1 MQHFQPILIAIG
13 ILAIAGVLIHGFLL
27 NRKNKL
33 ALLAEKEEQRDE
45 LEEQDKATDID
56 EDYKV
61 SRFDRDFDSM
71 AFSSHLAEEKE
82 QPEEFNFTSDTNQVD
97 PVFFKSELAIE
108 AEDADIKLPVQPESD
123 DLTYLSKADI
133 SNSADLP
140 SQADSSSS
148 TDLSS
153 QTDSLSPTDL
163 TSQADSSSST
173 DLPSQTDSSS
183 PIIETPVELFIF
195 NIAAKNGERLGG
207 HELLQFFLTSGFRY
221 GDMNIFHRHEYSDGT
236 GEVLFSIANMMA
248 PGTFDLD
255 YMEQFNSPGISFFF
269 TAPNDKIS
277 VNKSFDM
284 MLRAVE
290 QLAEEFDCEVLDEKR
305 EKFTP
310 EQFIEYR
317 TRLAKYS

>member
-33 ALLAEKEEQRDE
+33 ALLAEQEEQYDE
-45 LEEQDKATDID
+45 LEEGDESFNDQDKQSSNSVNR
-56 EDYKV
+56 E
-61 SRFDRDFDSM
+61 RDFDSM
-71 AFSSHLAEEKE
+71 AFSSHLSDDKE
-82 QPEEFNFTSDTNQVD
+82 QSEVINFNIDAQEDNKDTDPIVFQDEKDQVIDKLEPESKQHPDVNNITSVD
-97 PVFFKSELAIE
+97 QIISDIELANKG
-108 AEDADIKLPVQPESD
+108 DIK
-123 DLTYLSKADI
+123 A
-133 SNSADLP
+133 
-140 SQADSSSS
+140 
-148 TDLSS
+148 
-153 QTDSLSPTDL
+153 TDSKQAIDAKQVSETAQ
-163 TSQADSSSST
+163 TSQVEQK
-173 DLPSQTDSSS
+173 LPD
-183 PIIETPVELFIF
+183 ELFIF
-195 NIAAKNGERLGG
+195 NIAAKKGERLGG

-221 GDMNIFHRHEYSDGT
+221 GDMNIFHRHEHSDGT

-290 QLAEEFDCEVLDEKR
+290 QAAEEFDCEVLNEKR

-310 EQFIEYR
+310 EQFMEYR
-317 TRLAKYS
+317 QRLQQYQ

>member
-33 ALLAEKEEQRDE
+33 ALLAEKEEQLDE
-45 LEEQDKATDID
+45 LEEQHKVTNID
-56 EDYKV
+56 DQSKV
-61 SRFDRDFDSM
+61 SSFDRDFDAM
-71 AFSSHLAEEKE
+71 AFSSHLSEEKE
-82 QPEEFNFTSDTNQVD
+82 VPETFDFKLDSQESINQVD
-97 PVFFKSELAIE
+97 PVFFKSEQEIA
-108 AEDADIKLPVQPESD
+108 AEVSDIKLQQASVINDITE
-123 DLTYLSKADI
+123 LSEAE
-133 SNSADLP
+133 L
-140 SQADSSSS
+140 SQADILKS
-148 TDLSS
+148 TAIANPKVVKNP
-153 QTDSLSPTDL
+153 TVVPSPDEIPRTV
-163 TSQADSSSST
+163 
-173 DLPSQTDSSS
+173 
-183 PIIETPVELFIF
+183 IETPVELFIF

-221 GDMNIFHRHEYSDGT
+221 GDMNIFHRHEHSDGT

-317 TRLAKYS
+317 TRLAKYP

>member
-33 ALLAEKEEQRDE
+33 ALLAEQEEKYDE
-45 LEEQDKATDID
+45 LEEGDESFNDQDKQSSNSFNR
-56 EDYKV
+56 E
-61 SRFDRDFDSM
+61 RDFDSM
-71 AFSSHLAEEKE
+71 AFSSHLSDDKDQSEVINFNIDAQEDNNDIDTIVFQDDKDQMIDKLEPE
-82 QPEEFNFTSDTNQVD
+82 IQPEGKQQPDVNNITSVD
-97 PVFFKSELAIE
+97 QIISDIELANK
-108 AEDADIKLPVQPESD
+108 DDIKVTDP
-123 DLTYLSKADI
+123 K
-133 SNSADLP
+133 
-140 SQADSSSS
+140 QAIDAKQVSE
-148 TDLSS
+148 TA
-153 QTDSLSPTDL
+153 Q
-163 TSQADSSSST
+163 TSQVEQK
-173 DLPSQTDSSS
+173 LPD
-183 PIIETPVELFIF
+183 ELFIF
-195 NIAAKNGERLGG
+195 NIAAKQGERLGG

-221 GDMNIFHRHEYSDGT
+221 GDMNIFHRHEHSDGT
-236 GEVLFSIANMMA
+236 GEILFSIANMMA

-290 QLAEEFDCEVLDEKR
+290 QAAEEFDCEVLNEKR

-310 EQFIEYR
+310 EQFMEYR
-317 TRLAKYS
+317 QRLQQYQ

>member
-33 ALLAEKEEQRDE
+33 ALLAEKDEQLDE
-45 LEEQDKATDID
+45 LEEQDKPANID
-56 EDYKV
+56 DQSKIN
-61 SRFDRDFDSM
+61 SFDRDFDAM
-71 AFSSHLAEEKE
+71 AFSTHLPDEKE
-82 QPEEFNFTSDTNQVD
+82 DHGTFDFKIDSKESINQVD
-97 PVFFKSELAIE
+97 PVFYKSEQAIAPE
-108 AEDADIKLPVQPESD
+108 VTDIKLQEESQIN
-123 DLTYLSKADI
+123 DI
-133 SNSADLP
+133 AAL
-140 SQADSSSS
+140 SQADILSS
-148 TDLSS
+148 TAVVNPKVAKN
-153 QTDSLSPTDL
+153 PTIVVNP
-163 TSQADSSSST
+163 AEI
-173 DLPSQTDSSS
+173 PN
-183 PIIETPVELFIF
+183 PIKETPVELFIF

-221 GDMNIFHRHEYSDGT
+221 GDMNIFHRHEHSDGT
-236 GEVLFSIANMMA
+236 GEILFSIANMMT

-290 QLAEEFDCEVLDEKR
+290 QLAEEFDCEVLNEKR
-305 EKFTP
+305 EQFTT
-310 EQFIEYR
+310 EQFFEYR
-317 TRLAKYS
+317 TRLAKYT

>member
-33 ALLAEKEEQRDE
+33 ALLAEQEEQYDE
-45 LEEQDKATDID
+45 LEEGDESFNDQDKQSSNSSNSFNR
-56 EDYKV
+56 E
-61 SRFDRDFDSM
+61 RDFDAM
-71 AFSSHLAEEKE
+71 AFSSHLSDDKDQPEVINFNIDAQENNHDIDPVLFQDEKE
-82 QPEEFNFTSDTNQVD
+82 QDIDKHSPELQVES
-97 PVFFKSELAIE
+97 K
-108 AEDADIKLPVQPESD
+108 VQPEVNNITSVDQIISD
-123 DLTYLSKADI
+123 IELAHKDGMK
-133 SNSADLP
+133 
-140 SQADSSSS
+140 QA
-148 TDLSS
+148 TDPK
-153 QTDSLSPTDL
+153 QAIEIEQ
-163 TSQADSSSST
+163 TSQVKQT
-173 DLPSQTDSSS
+173 LPD
-183 PIIETPVELFIF
+183 ELFIF
-195 NIAAKNGERLGG
+195 NIAAKEGERLGG

-221 GDMNIFHRHEYSDGT
+221 GDMNIFHRHEHSDGT

-277 VNKSFDM
+277 VHKSFDM

-290 QLAEEFDCEVLDEKR
+290 QAAEEFDCEVLNEKR

-310 EQFIEYR
+310 EQFMEYR
-317 TRLAKYS
+317 QRLQQYQ

>member
-33 ALLAEKEEQRDE
+33 ALLAEKDEQLD
-45 LEEQDKATDID
+45 EQDKTTDID
-56 EDYKV
+56 DDVKI

-82 QPEEFNFTSDTNQVD
+82 EPEEFNFTTDTKQNINQVD
-97 PVFFKSELAIE
+97 PVFFKSEHPIE
-108 AEDADIKLPVQPESD
+108 AEVADIKLREQPEID
-123 DLTYLSKADI
+123 DIAYLSMADI
-133 SNSADLP
+133 SNSEDMPSQTDLP
-140 SQADSSSS
+140 SPADSSSPI
-148 TDLSS
+148 DSS
-153 QTDSLSPTDL
+153 SPTDL
-163 TSQADSSSST
+163 
-173 DLPSQTDSSS
+173 PSPTESSS

-221 GDMNIFHRHEYSDGT
+221 GDMNIFHRHEHSDGT

-310 EQFIEYR
+310 QQFIEYR

>member
-33 ALLAEKEEQRDE
+33 ALLAEQEEKYDE
-45 LEEQDKATDID
+45 LEEGDESFNDQDKQSSNSFNR
-56 EDYKV
+56 E
-61 SRFDRDFDSM
+61 RDFDSM
-71 AFSSHLAEEKE
+71 AFSSHLSDDKDQSEVINFNIDAQEDNNDIDTIVFQDDKDQMIDKLEPE
-82 QPEEFNFTSDTNQVD
+82 IQPEGKQQPDVNNITSVD
-97 PVFFKSELAIE
+97 QIISDIELANK
-108 AEDADIKLPVQPESD
+108 DDIKATDP
-123 DLTYLSKADI
+123 K
-133 SNSADLP
+133 
-140 SQADSSSS
+140 QAIDAKQVSE
-148 TDLSS
+148 TA
-153 QTDSLSPTDL
+153 Q
-163 TSQADSSSST
+163 TSQVEQK
-173 DLPSQTDSSS
+173 LPD
-183 PIIETPVELFIF
+183 ELFIF
-195 NIAAKNGERLGG
+195 NIAAKQGERLGG

-221 GDMNIFHRHEYSDGT
+221 GDMNIFHRHEHSDGT
-236 GEVLFSIANMMA
+236 GEILFSIANMMA

-290 QLAEEFDCEVLDEKR
+290 QAAEEFDCEVLNEKR

-310 EQFIEYR
+310 EQFMEYR
-317 TRLAKYS
+317 QRLQQYQ

>member
-33 ALLAEKEEQRDE
+33 ALLAEQEEQYDE
-45 LEEQDKATDID
+45 LEEGDESFNDQDKQSSNSVNR
-56 EDYKV
+56 E
-61 SRFDRDFDSM
+61 RDFDSM
-71 AFSSHLAEEKE
+71 AFSSHLSDDKE
-82 QPEEFNFTSDTNQVD
+82 QSEVINFNIDAQENNKDTDPIVFQDEKDQVIDKLEPESKQHPDVNNITSVD
-97 PVFFKSELAIE
+97 QIISDIELANKG
-108 AEDADIKLPVQPESD
+108 DIKATDPKQAIDAKQVSETAQNSQVEQKLPD
-123 DLTYLSKADI
+123 
-133 SNSADLP
+133 
-140 SQADSSSS
+140 
-148 TDLSS
+148 
-153 QTDSLSPTDL
+153 
-163 TSQADSSSST
+163 
-173 DLPSQTDSSS
+173 
-183 PIIETPVELFIF
+183 ELFIF
-195 NIAAKNGERLGG
+195 NIAAKKGERLGG

-221 GDMNIFHRHEYSDGT
+221 GDMNIFHRHEHSDGT

-290 QLAEEFDCEVLDEKR
+290 QAAEEFDCEVLNEKR

-310 EQFIEYR
+310 EQFMEYR
-317 TRLAKYS
+317 QRLQQYQ

>member
-33 ALLAEKEEQRDE
+33 ALLAEQEEKYDE
-45 LEEQDKATDID
+45 LEEGDESFNDQDKQSSNSFNR
-56 EDYKV
+56 E
-61 SRFDRDFDSM
+61 RDFDSM
-71 AFSSHLAEEKE
+71 AFSSHLSDDKDQSEVINFNIDAQEDNNDTDPIVFQDEKDQVIDKLE
-82 QPEEFNFTSDTNQVD
+82 PESKQQPDVNSITSVD
-97 PVFFKSELAIE
+97 QIISDIELANK
-108 AEDADIKLPVQPESD
+108 DDIKATDP
-123 DLTYLSKADI
+123 K
-133 SNSADLP
+133 
-140 SQADSSSS
+140 QAIDAKQVSE
-148 TDLSS
+148 TA
-153 QTDSLSPTDL
+153 Q
-163 TSQADSSSST
+163 TSQVEQK
-173 DLPSQTDSSS
+173 LPD
-183 PIIETPVELFIF
+183 ELFIF
-195 NIAAKNGERLGG
+195 NIAAKQGERLGG

-221 GDMNIFHRHEYSDGT
+221 GDMNIFHRHEHSDGT

-269 TAPNDKIS
+269 TAPNDKVS

-290 QLAEEFDCEVLDEKR
+290 QAAEEFDCEVLNEKR

-310 EQFIEYR
+310 EQFMEYR
-317 TRLAKYS
+317 QRLQQYQ

>member
-82 QPEEFNFTSDTNQVD
+82 QPEEFNFTTDTNQVD

-108 AEDADIKLPVQPESD
+108 AEDADIKLPEQPESD
-123 DLTYLSKADI
+123 DLAYLSKVDI
-133 SNSADLP
+133 SNSTDLPSQTDSLSPTDLP

-148 TDLSS
+148 TDLS
-153 QTDSLSPTDL
+153 
-163 TSQADSSSST
+163 
-173 DLPSQTDSSS
+173 SQTDSSS

>member
-33 ALLAEKEEQRDE
+33 ALLAEKEEQLDE
-45 LEEQDKATDID
+45 LEEQDKVTNID
-56 EDYKV
+56 DQSKI
-61 SRFDRDFDSM
+61 SRFDRDFDAM
-71 AFSSHLAEEKE
+71 AFSSHLSEEKE
-82 QPEEFNFTSDTNQVD
+82 DPETFDFKIDNQESINQVD
-97 PVFFKSELAIE
+97 PVFFKSEQEIASEVSEIKLQEQSEINDTTE
-108 AEDADIKLPVQPESD
+108 LNQADIL
-123 DLTYLSKADI
+123 
-133 SNSADLP
+133 
-140 SQADSSSS
+140 SS
-148 TDLSS
+148 TAVVNPKVVKNP
-153 QTDSLSPTDL
+153 TVVPSPTEI
-163 TSQADSSSST
+163 
-173 DLPSQTDSSS
+173 PRKV
-183 PIIETPVELFIF
+183 IETPVELFIF

-221 GDMNIFHRHEYSDGT
+221 GDMNIFHRHEHSDGT

-310 EQFIEYR
+310 AQFIEYR
-317 TRLAKYS
+317 TRLAKYP

>member
-82 QPEEFNFTSDTNQVD
+82 QPEEFNFTTDTNQVD

-108 AEDADIKLPVQPESD
+108 AEDADIKLPEQPESD
-123 DLTYLSKADI
+123 DLAYLSKADI
-133 SNSADLP
+133 SNSTDLPSQTDSLSPTDLP

-148 TDLSS
+148 TDLS
-153 QTDSLSPTDL
+153 
-163 TSQADSSSST
+163 
-173 DLPSQTDSSS
+173 SQTDSSS

>member
-33 ALLAEKEEQRDE
+33 ALLAEQEEKYDE
-45 LEEQDKATDID
+45 LEEGDESFNDQDKQSSNSFNR
-56 EDYKV
+56 E
-61 SRFDRDFDSM
+61 RDFDSM
-71 AFSSHLAEEKE
+71 AFSSHLSDDKDQSEVINFNIDAQEDNNDIDTIVFQDDKDQMIDKLEPE
-82 QPEEFNFTSDTNQVD
+82 IQPEGKQQPDVNNITSVD
-97 PVFFKSELAIE
+97 QIISDIELANK
-108 AEDADIKLPVQPESD
+108 DDIKATDP
-123 DLTYLSKADI
+123 
-133 SNSADLP
+133 N
-140 SQADSSSS
+140 QAIDAKQVSE
-148 TDLSS
+148 TA
-153 QTDSLSPTDL
+153 Q
-163 TSQADSSSST
+163 TSQVEQK
-173 DLPSQTDSSS
+173 LPD
-183 PIIETPVELFIF
+183 ELFIF
-195 NIAAKNGERLGG
+195 NIAAKQGERLGG

-221 GDMNIFHRHEYSDGT
+221 GDMNIFHRHEHSDGT
-236 GEVLFSIANMMA
+236 GEILFSIANMMA

-290 QLAEEFDCEVLDEKR
+290 QAAEEFDCEVLNEKR

-310 EQFIEYR
+310 EQFMEYR
-317 TRLAKYS
+317 QRLQQYQ

>member
-33 ALLAEKEEQRDE
+33 ALLAEQEEKYDE
-45 LEEQDKATDID
+45 LEEGDESFNDQDKQSSNSFNR
-56 EDYKV
+56 E
-61 SRFDRDFDSM
+61 RDFDSM
-71 AFSSHLAEEKE
+71 AFSSHLSDDKDQSEVINFNIDAQEDNNDIDTIVFQDEKDQMIDKLE
-82 QPEEFNFTSDTNQVD
+82 PE
-97 PVFFKSELAIE
+97 I
-108 AEDADIKLPVQPESD
+108 QPESKQQPDVNNITSVDQIISDIELANKD
-123 DLTYLSKADI
+123 DIKATD
-133 SNSADLP
+133 P
-140 SQADSSSS
+140 KQAIDAKQVSE
-148 TDLSS
+148 TA
-153 QTDSLSPTDL
+153 Q
-163 TSQADSSSST
+163 TSQVEQK
-173 DLPSQTDSSS
+173 LPD
-183 PIIETPVELFIF
+183 ELFIF
-195 NIAAKNGERLGG
+195 NIAAKQGERLGG

-221 GDMNIFHRHEYSDGT
+221 GDMNIFHRHEHSDGT
-236 GEVLFSIANMMA
+236 GEILFSIANMMA

-290 QLAEEFDCEVLDEKR
+290 QAAEEFDCEVLNEKR

-310 EQFIEYR
+310 EQFMEYR
-317 TRLAKYS
+317 QRLQQYQ

>member
-33 ALLAEKEEQRDE
+33 ALLAEQEEQYDE
-45 LEEQDKATDID
+45 LEEGDESFNDQDKQSSNSVNR
-56 EDYKV
+56 E
-61 SRFDRDFDSM
+61 RDFDSM
-71 AFSSHLAEEKE
+71 AFSSHLSDDKE
-82 QPEEFNFTSDTNQVD
+82 QSEVINFNIDAQEDNKDTDPIVFQDEKDQVIDKLEPESKQHPDVNNITSVD
-97 PVFFKSELAIE
+97 QIISDIELANKG
-108 AEDADIKLPVQPESD
+108 DIKATDP
-123 DLTYLSKADI
+123 K
-133 SNSADLP
+133 
-140 SQADSSSS
+140 QAIDAKQVSE
-148 TDLSS
+148 TA
-153 QTDSLSPTDL
+153 Q
-163 TSQADSSSST
+163 TSQVEQK
-173 DLPSQTDSSS
+173 LPD
-183 PIIETPVELFIF
+183 ELFIF
-195 NIAAKNGERLGG
+195 NIAAKKGERLGG

-221 GDMNIFHRHEYSDGT
+221 GDMNIFHRHEHSDGT

-290 QLAEEFDCEVLDEKR
+290 QAAEEFDCEVLNEKR

-310 EQFIEYR
+310 EQFMEYR
-317 TRLAKYS
+317 QRLQQYQ